1 LFSDCIS
8 VYTLSLGGVWM
19 KGRTHFIKI
28 APVYFAKV
36 VDKSKKCE
44 IRNNDRKYKV
54 GDIVVLMEYDKE
66 KDFFSGRTA
75 TVEITYITTY
85 EQKRNMVV
93 FSFAL
98 LACCL
103 NYETNRGRQIS
114 SVNGKCL
121 TECEA

>member
-1 LFSDCIS
+1 
-8 VYTLSLGGVWM
+8 M
-19 KGRTHFIKI
+19 KERTHFIKI

-36 VDKSKKCE
+36 VDKSKRCE

-54 GDIVVLMEYDKE
+54 GDLVVLMEYDEE
-66 KDFFSGRTA
+66 KDIFSGRTV

-103 NYETNRGRQIS
+103 NVEINKRRKS
-114 SVNGKCL
+114 HSVNDIGVCPF
-121 TECEA
+121 